1 VRDAAGKGGVMSDM
15 ALLVPPHSAMAESS
29 VIGGLMLDYKSAW
42 PAVSALL
49 RTEDF
54 YLRQHQILFHAIGWL
69 IKNERP
75 VDVITV
81 HDRIC
86 EKGHEEAVGGLA
98 YLGMLAKDTPSAAN
112 VGTYAQI
119 VRDKATLRRVIELS
133 GQLREMA
140 TAKDADA
147 KKTVAAAEKLV
158 FEMAQRDLR
167 SKKGFSPLREIMRGV
182 IDQIEA
188 NFEKPAAGVLGIS
201 SGFAELDAYT
211 SGLNG
216 GDLVVVAAR
225 PSMGKTTFAMN
236 LAETAAVA
244 GKVVAVFSL
253 EMPMEQ
259 LGQRMLAS
267 AAGVGLK
274 RIREAWT
281 LQDSDWPRFTTGMTK
296 LNDLPM
302 YIDDSAG
309 LTAGEVRS
317 RCMKLN
323 IEIREDHPDGIGMI
337 VIDYLQLMGAD
348 QERAGNRNNEIEDM
362 TRNLKRLAKELGIP
376 VVVLSQLN
384 RNLESRPNKRPLMS
398 DLRDSGGIEQ
408 DADMILFLYRDEVY
422 NKESPDAGI
431 AEVIIG
437 KQRNG
442 PLGTVR
448 LQFDGGCTRFRSLD
462 NAYDY
467 ESSGGGWHAD
477 SAR

>member
-1 VRDAAGKGGVMSDM
+1 MNDMS
-15 ALLVPPHSAMAESS
+15 LPVPPHSVMAEAS

-42 PAVSALL
+42 PSVSEMLS
-49 RTEDF
+49 TGDF
-54 YLRQHQILFHAIGWL
+54 YLRQHQILFHTIGWL

-75 VDVITV
+75 VDAVTV
-81 HDRIC
+81 YERVV
-86 EKGHEEAVGGLA
+86 EKGHEEAVGGIQFI
-98 YLGMLAKDTPSAAN
+98 GRLAKDTPSAAN
-112 VGTYAQI
+112 VRAYAEI

-167 SKKGFSPLREIMRGV
+167 GKKGFVALPEVLRKV
-182 IDQIEA
+182 VDKIEA
-188 NFEKPAAGVLGIS
+188 NYDRPATGVLGIS
-201 SGFAELDAYT
+201 SGFADLDAYT
-211 SGLNG
+211 SGFNG
-216 GDLVVVAAR
+216 GDLIVIAAR
-225 PSMGKTTFAMN
+225 PSMGKSTFMMDI
-236 LAETAAVA
+236 AEAAASA
-244 GKVVAVFSL
+244 GKPVAVFSL
-253 EMPMEQ
+253 EMPDEQ

-267 AAGVGLK
+267 ASGVWLK
-274 RIREAWT
+274 RIRESWT
-281 LQDSDWPRFTTGMTK
+281 LQDSDWARFTTGMQK
-296 LNDLPM
+296 LSRLPM

-309 LTAGEVRS
+309 LTAGDIRS
-317 RCMKLN
+317 RCMKLAM
-323 IEIREDHPDGIGMI
+323 EIREDHPDGIGMI
-337 VIDYLQLMGAD
+337 LIDYLQLMGAD

-362 TRNLKRLAKELGIP
+362 TRSLKRLAKELNIP

-422 NKESPDAGI
+422 NKDSADAGI

-448 LQFDGGCTRFRSLD
+448 LQFDGGCTRFRSLEG
-462 NAYDY
+462 APEYEYVGSYD
-467 ESSGGGWHAD
+467 
-477 SAR
+477 